1 MAKNVL
7 PLTLLALCSALYASD
22 PSSGKPTLVQQYQ
35 NLREQSELIES
46 FRMLRTYQ
54 VENFWKSVQDTL
66 RAKDQAMASVN
77 ERISGYESQ
86 LAGMHA
92 ALEKQQAAVSEMEF
106 AGEHITF
113 LGIDFAKATFTSV
126 AVITVLSL
134 VALTILAFLACRSA
148 YNTYRETKSLYDD
161 VSREFEAYKH
171 RVVEKEV
178 KLLRE
183 LQDYRNRIVELR
195 SA

>member
-1 MAKNVL
+1 MAKNLIPVV
-7 PLTLLALCSALYASD
+7 LLALSSLMYAADPASD
-22 PSSGKPTLVQQYQ
+22 KPTLAKQFQTI
-35 NLREQSELIES
+35 REQSEVIES
-46 FRMLRTYQ
+46 FRMLKAYQ

-66 RAKDQAMASVN
+66 KAKDAAIAAINDQIA
-77 ERISGYESQ
+77 GYESQ
-86 LAGMHA
+86 LSQMKTSV
-92 ALEKQQAAVSEMEF
+92 EQQQEAVADMEF
-106 AGEHITF
+106 AGTHISF
-113 LGIDFAKATFTSV
+113 LGFDMSKTTFISAVV
-126 AVITVLSL
+126 ATVLGLAAL
-134 VALTILAFLACRSA
+134 VVMGFLASRSA